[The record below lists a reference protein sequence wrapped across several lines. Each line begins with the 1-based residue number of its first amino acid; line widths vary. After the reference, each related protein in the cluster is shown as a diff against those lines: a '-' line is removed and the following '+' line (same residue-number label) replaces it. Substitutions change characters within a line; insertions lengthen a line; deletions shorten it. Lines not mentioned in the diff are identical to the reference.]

1 MSDPYKRAALT
12 FCNQIRKELGLPR
25 RTKLLKGMST
35 GYGCPVART
44 IGAAARYAGPRG
56 VAVPVLGHI
65 TYPPNVQQFVYQFD
79 NGKFPELW
87 SPNV

>member
-12 FCNQIRKELGLPR
+12 FCNQIRKELGLP
-25 RTKLLKGMST
+25 
-35 GYGCPVART
+35 
-44 IGAAARYAGPRG
+44 ARYAGPRG